1 MQKQNPLIRL
11 ESKVY
16 SKGKTTLP
24 MELKKYLGIKDGESV
39 LYIQKG
45 SDIIITTRRL
55 LIERV
60 QQIAKKSK
68 VKYTLDDFINERR
81 QEDLDELK
89 D

>member
-1 MQKQNPLIRL
+1 MQKQNPPIRL

-24 MELKKYLGIKDGESV
+24 IELKKYLGIKDGESI

-45 SDIIITTRRL
+45 TDIVITTRRL
-55 LIERV
+55 LIEHV
-60 QQIAKKSK
+60 QQMVKKSK
-68 VKYTLDDFINERR
+68 VKYTVDDFIEERR
-81 QEDLDELK
+81 QENLDELK

>member
-1 MQKQNPLIRL
+1 MYKKNTQLRF

-24 MELKKYLGIKDGESV
+24 MELKKHLGIKDGESV

-45 SDIIITTRRL
+45 SDIVITTRRL
-55 LIERV
+55 LIEEV
-60 QQIAKKSK
+60 QQM
-68 VKYTLDDFINERR
+68 VKGSNIQYNVDDFIDERHR
-81 QEDLDELK
+81 EALDELK

>member
-1 MQKQNPLIRL
+1 MQKQNSLIRL

-24 MELKKYLGIKDGESV
+24 IELKKYLGIKDGESV

-45 SDIIITTRRL
+45 NDIVITTRRL

-68 VKYTLDDFINERR
+68 VKYDLDDFINERR
-81 QEDLDELK
+81 QEALDELE